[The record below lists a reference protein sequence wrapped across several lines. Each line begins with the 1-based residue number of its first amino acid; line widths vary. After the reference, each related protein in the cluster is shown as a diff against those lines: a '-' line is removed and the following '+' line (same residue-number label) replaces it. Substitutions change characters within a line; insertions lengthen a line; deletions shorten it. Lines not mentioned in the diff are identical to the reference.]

1 MQKIKFFLNL
11 AAMET
16 TERNSRLPSLTAL
29 TAFEALLRCGSI
41 KAAADELAVTPQA
54 VSQQVK
60 ALESQINV
68 KLIEYEQRQW
78 RLTPAGEACA
88 GSLRSAFDGL
98 QLAVRQMREASERL
112 RLRVSVDPALAST
125 WLVTRMACFDAEA
138 AGFDVWLGASARVVD
153 LAAGEADVAV
163 RYGTG
168 CGRGLTA
175 WRLFDDRVFPV
186 CAPVLRDGDRPLRTP
201 ADLATHALL
210 HLDWQPARGRW
221 PGWRDWLEAAGA
233 PQVDAAGGMRFTDH
247 ALALQAAAAGQGVA
261 LASEPLVRDS
271 LAAGL
276 LVKPFALELD
286 AGFGYDVVIRSD
298 EHLAY
303 PAVFAAWLREQASRS

>member
-1 MQKIKFFLNL
+1 M
-11 AAMET
+11 AM
-16 TERNSRLPSLTAL
+16 TERPPRLPSLTAL
-29 TAFEALLRCGSI
+29 VAFEALLRCGSI

-54 VSQQVK
+54 VSQQLKV
-60 ALESQINV
+60 LESQVNV
-68 KLIEYEQRQW
+68 RLIEYERRQW

-98 QLAVRQMREASERL
+98 QLAVRQMREASERP

-125 WLVTRMACFDAEA
+125 WLVARMARFDAEA
-138 AGFDVWLGASARVVD
+138 AGFDVWLDASARVVD

-163 RYGTG
+163 RYGTARD
-168 CGRGLTA
+168 RGLTA
-175 WRLFDDRVFPV
+175 RRLFDDRVFPV
-186 CAPVLRDGDRPLRTP
+186 CAPALCEGDRPLRTP
-201 ADLATHALL
+201 ADLAAHALL
-210 HLDWQPARGRW
+210 HLDWQPALGRW

-233 PQVDAAGGMRFTDH
+233 PQVDTAGGMRFTDH

-276 LVKPFALELD
+276 LVTPFATELD
-286 AGFGYDVVIRSD
+286 TGFGYDVVIRPG
-298 EHLAY
+298 EQTGIPGA
-303 PAVFAAWLREQASRS
+303 FAEWLYTEAMQSR

>member
-1 MQKIKFFLNL
+1 M
-11 AAMET
+11 AT
-16 TERNSRLPSLTAL
+16 TERNPRLPSLAAL
-29 TAFEALLRCGSI
+29 VAFEALLRCGSI

-60 ALESQINV
+60 VLESQVNV
-68 KLIEYEQRQW
+68 RLIEYEQRQW

-88 GSLRSAFDGL
+88 GTLRSAFDGL
-98 QLAVRQMREASERL
+98 QLAVRQMREATERP

-125 WLVTRMACFDAEA
+125 WLVARMARFDAEA
-138 AGFDVWLGASARVVD
+138 AGFDVWLDASARAVD

-168 CGRGLTA
+168 RYRGLTA
-175 WRLFDDRVFPV
+175 WRLFGDRVFPV
-186 CAPVLRDGDRPLRTP
+186 CAPTLRDGDRPLRAP
-201 ADLATHALL
+201 ADLAAHALL

-261 LASEPLVRDS
+261 LASEPLARDS

-276 LVKPFALELD
+276 LVKPFATELGT
-286 AGFGYDVVIRSD
+286 GFGYDVVMRADDRSQMV
-298 EHLAY
+298 A
-303 PAVFAAWLREQASRS
+303 AFAEWLRSEAAGT